1 MKYLK
6 SQYFKLFHTRIPIP
20 SCLKSKNLAILGQ
33 NLQRQYKIMAVL
45 FKMTHALPNCFM
57 AFFLEI
63 YFMWKAELHRGR
75 DRVWPISQSWARLK
89 LGAWSLELHLSLP
102 PAWQGPG
109 PLAIFRCFLSRS
121 WTGSRAARTSTC
133 VHMLALQA
141 GGIDPLC
148 HSASPWLLLLSYRKK
163 KFFLEDTAFPATLSN
178 GSHSMS
184 HTTPGGGIGFFVL
197 IASSSIKK
205 DHQLPGYLLKLPTV

>member
-6 SQYFKLFHTRIPIP
+6 SQNFKLFHTRIPIP

-102 PAWQGPG
+102 PAWQGPK
-109 PLAIFRCFLSRS
+109 
-121 WTGSRAARTSTC
+121 
-133 VHMLALQA
+133 
-141 GGIDPLC
+141 
-148 HSASPWLLLLSYRKK
+148 ASGHLPLLSQQELDWK
-163 KFFLEDTAFPATLSN
+163 
-178 GSHSMS
+178 
-184 HTTPGGGIGFFVL
+184 
-197 IASSSIKK
+197 SSSQDFNLCSYAGTAGTGDRPIVP
-205 DHQLPGYLLKLPTV
+205 QC